1 VIGGAASARFHR
13 PDSGLGLSEPAV
25 ASLQAARKLESI
37 VKLWELEPAN
47 ERLSD
52 RAPNEAYL
60 AACPGRAYA
69 LYLTDGG
76 TVGLNLSG
84 ANGPFEV
91 RWIDIGTG
99 QWGKQETLEGE
110 QVVTVAA
117 PGRGHWLAVIKQR

>member
-1 VIGGAASARFHR
+1 
-13 PDSGLGLSEPAV
+13 V

-37 VKLWELEPAN
+37 VKLLELEPAN
-47 ERLSD
+47 ERLRD

-60 AACPGRAYA
+60 AACPGRAYV

-76 TVGLNLSG
+76 IVGLDLAG
-84 ANGPFEV
+84 AKGPFEV

-99 QWGKQETLEGE
+99 QWGQQETMDGE

-117 PGRGHWLAVIKQR
+117 PGQGHWLAVIKQR